1 LTADII
7 ISIIPLLRLI
17 KMAEDTT
24 ERISNL
30 IKTLKLLDWGEED
43 IAKVLKIKKEDVKN
57 LVKNFDL

>member
-1 LTADII
+1 
-7 ISIIPLLRLI
+7 
-17 KMAEDTT
+17 MAEDTT